1 MSATGGAPSKA
12 LKVCPLAAKN
22 YQLRHLCPLPN
33 SLDGTRQQM
42 FSHLFDTVGNS
53 HRGITNKC
61 GYPCFKERILNG
73 LNFLLDQIIISILS
87 TR

>member
-1 MSATGGAPSKA
+1 MRTAAAALVVVVMGLVSGEGGA
-12 LKVCPLAAKN
+12 
-22 YQLRHLCPLPN
+22 
-33 SLDGTRQQM
+33 RQQM
-42 FSHLFDTVGNS
+42 FSDLFDTVGYS

-61 GYPCFKERILNG
+61 GYPCFKERIQNG

>member
-1 MSATGGAPSKA
+1 MRTAAAA
-12 LKVCPLAAKN
+12 LVVVVMGLV
-22 YQLRHLCPLPN
+22 
-33 SLDGTRQQM
+33 SGEGGTRQQM
-42 FSHLFDTVGNS
+42 FSDLFDTVGNS

>member
-1 MSATGGAPSKA
+1 MRTAAAA
-12 LKVCPLAAKN
+12 LVVAVMGLV
-22 YQLRHLCPLPN
+22 
-33 SLDGTRQQM
+33 SGEGGTRQQM
-42 FSHLFDTVGNS
+42 FSDLFDTVGNS